1 MFKNILISLLGIF
14 ILSANLQAE
23 NYLLNGGQKSTIKYS
38 LMQKIDPTPQTVTV
52 DLTFVIP
59 QTFKS
64 ATFSQVISGLKFNF
78 STEPAKKSESED
90 TYGNKI
96 IKYSWLNPKTS
107 FQAGVEFLADN
118 SVSLNKLETTAPF
131 PLGNLDADLKRYLTG
146 SEQVPL
152 DNAGIKT
159 KAAEL
164 VKNCQSEFA
173 AVQNILSWVIDHM
186 QYVLTPPEYG
196 ALYSLQSGKG
206 NCQNYS
212 HLAAALLRSSGIPVR
227 IVNGIT
233 LKEPY
238 DIKVGTQILTL
249 NMAQGRHS
257 WIEVYFPDLGWMPF
271 DPQQSELFVSNR
283 FIRVEIGLDNQTT
296 VNDGLV
302 RWTRE
307 KGSQSSLAFEE
318 NIEADFLADQVTID
332 GRREEFGPR
341 KLLLGPAVTASFVP
355 VVQLATPKVEKPAPI
370 DQAQLPQLT
379 YSRVFV
385 YGNTEFPEGVNFAFN
400 RVEKESGEENTQE
413 LQKNFLVETAE
424 YVTSKL
430 QYCQIFVLD
439 KPLRLEKIGLAL
451 QKFGG
456 QGQLWLELREDQK
469 GQPGAV
475 AARSASVDLNKLSSK
490 PGYFWA
496 DFDFSGQQ
504 LLLTPDRY
512 WISLSYSGTPI
523 VNWFYS
529 YGKPVGPIDG
539 TRYKEPVETSWD
551 KSLGYEFNYRVVG
564 LTTP

>member
-1 MFKNILISLLGIF
+1 
-14 ILSANLQAE
+14 
-23 NYLLNGGQKSTIKYS
+23 
-38 LMQKIDPTPQTVTV
+38 
-52 DLTFVIP
+52 
-59 QTFKS
+59 
-64 ATFSQVISGLKFNF
+64 
-78 STEPAKKSESED
+78 
-90 TYGNKI
+90 
-96 IKYSWLNPKTS
+96 
-107 FQAGVEFLADN
+107 
-118 SVSLNKLETTAPF
+118 
-131 PLGNLDADLKRYLTG
+131 
-146 SEQVPL
+146 
-152 DNAGIKT
+152 
-159 KAAEL
+159 
-164 VKNCQSEFA
+164 
-173 AVQNILSWVIDHM
+173 M

-196 ALYSLQSGKG
+196 ALYSLQSGRG

-212 HLAAALLRSSGIPVR
+212 HLAAALLRCSGIPVR

-307 KGSQSSLAFEE
+307 KGSQASLAFAE
-318 NIEADFLADQVTID
+318 NIEADFLADQITID

-341 KLLLGPAVTASFVP
+341 KLLLGPAVTANFVP
-355 VVQLATPKVEKPAPI
+355 VEQPATPKVERPAQM
-370 DQAQLPQLT
+370 DQTQLPQLT
-379 YSRVFV
+379 YSKAFI
-385 YGNTEFPEGVNFAFN
+385 YGNIEFPEGVNFAFN
-400 RVEKESGEENTQE
+400 RVEKESGEEDTQE

-456 QGQLWLELREDQK
+456 QGQLWLELREDQQ
-469 GQPGAV
+469 GQPGPV
-475 AARSASVDLNKLSSK
+475 AARSASIDLNKLSSK

-539 TRYKEPVETSWD
+539 TRYKEPMETGWG
-551 KSLGYEFNYRVVG
+551 KSLSYEFNYRVVG
-564 LTTP
+564 LTPP

>member
-1 MFKNILISLLGIF
+1 MIKNVIINLLSILFLL
-14 ILSANLQAE
+14 SNLQAE
-23 NYLLNGGQKSTIKYS
+23 NYLLNGGQKSKIKYT
-38 LMQKIDPTPQTVTV
+38 LAQKIDPTPQTVTV

-59 QTFKS
+59 QTFQS
-64 ATFSQVISGLKFNF
+64 PTFTQEISELKFTF
-78 STEPAKKSESED
+78 STEPTKKDESED
-90 TYGNKI
+90 QYGNKI
-96 IKYSWLNPKTS
+96 IKYSWLNPRTS

-118 SVSLNKLETTAPF
+118 AVSLKKLETTAPF
-131 PLGNLDADLKRYLTG
+131 PLENLNTDLKIYLTG
-146 SEQVPL
+146 SEQVPI
-152 DNAGIKT
+152 DNDEIKA

-164 VKNCQSEFA
+164 VKNSRTEFD

-196 ALYSLQSGKG
+196 ALYSMQSGKG

-212 HLAAALLRSSGIPVR
+212 HLAAALLRTNGIPVR

-238 DIKVGTQILTL
+238 DIKIGNQILTL

-283 FIRVEIGLDNQTT
+283 FIRVEVGLDNKATI
-296 VNDGLV
+296 NDGLV
-302 RWTRE
+302 HWTRE
-307 KGSQSSLAFEE
+307 KGSQTTLAFAE
-318 NIEADFLADQVTID
+318 NIEADFLADQITID

-355 VVQLATPKVEKPAPI
+355 LTVPKVEKPAQI
-370 DQAQLPQLT
+370 DQAQLTKLT
-379 YSRVFV
+379 YSKAFL
-385 YGNTEFPEGVNFAFN
+385 YGNIEFPEGVNFAFN
-400 RVEKESGEENTQE
+400 RVEKESDGGDTQE

-430 QYCQIFVLD
+430 QYCQIFILI
-439 KPLRLEKIGLAL
+439 KPIKLQKIGLAL

-456 QGQLWLELREDQK
+456 RGQLWLELREDQN
-469 GQPGAV
+469 GQPGPV
-475 AARSASVDLNKLSSK
+475 AARSASVDLNQLSTK
-490 PGYFWA
+490 PGYYWA
-496 DFDFSGQQ
+496 DFDFSAQQ

-512 WISLSYSGTPI
+512 WISLSYSGSPI

-539 TRYKEPVETSWD
+539 TRYKEPMETGWG
-551 KSLGYEFNYRVVG
+551 KRLGYEFNYKVVG
-564 LTTP
+564 LTPP